1 MPENRQKIK
10 LLLLWNLLL
19 DQSDEQ
25 HPLTTKEILQ
35 MLQDQNVDCE
45 RRTLSKDIDLLN
57 EEGFEVLSAF
67 IGSTKA
73 YYVEDRQFSVPEL
86 QILIDAIKAAQFIT
100 PKKTKNLLQKSLHWQ
115 VCTARN
121 PYKTVCIFLHSPKH
135 SNEIIYYAIDAL
147 NKAIYEKS
155 RPPFSTLTWIRIK
168 SGSIAN
174 TKNTISSV
182 RLP

>member
-100 PKKTKNLLQKSLHWQ
+100 PKKKRRTYFKNRFIGRCALQGILTKRSAFF
-115 VCTARN
+115 CTA
-121 PYKTVCIFLHSPKH
+121 PSIPT
-135 SNEIIYYAIDAL
+135 
-147 NKAIYEKS
+147 KS
-155 RPPFSTLTWIRIK
+155 STMP
-168 SGSIAN
+168 SM
-174 TKNTISSV
+174 
-182 RLP
+182 P